1 MSIAKS
7 GDTVRVHYHGRLPS
21 GETFDSSAERDPLEF
36 QIGSGQVI
44 AGFDNGV
51 MGMTVGEKKTIE
63 IPFGDAYGPRNE
75 SMIIDMPKDR
85 FPSDMQIE
93 LGMPLMMSDGQ
104 GQNLQVSVTSIQEDT
119 VTLDANHPLAGKDL
133 IFDLELV
140 EIMGGSRIILTE

>member
-7 GDTVRVHYHGRLPS
+7 GDTVRVHYHGRLTS

-36 QIGSGQVI
+36 ELGSGQVI

-51 MGMTVGEKKTIE
+51 AGMSVGEKKTIQ
-63 IPFGDAYGPRNE
+63 IPFAEAYGPRNE
-75 SMIIDMPKDR
+75 SMIIDMPKER
-85 FPSDMQIE
+85 FPQDMELE

-104 GQNLQVSVTSIQEDT
+104 GQNLQVSVTAIHDT
-119 VTLDANHPLAGKDL
+119 SVTLDANHPLAGKDL

-140 EIMGGSRIILTE
+140 EVVGGSRIILPD

>member
-1 MSIAKS
+1 MSIAKT
-7 GDTVRVHYHGRLPS
+7 GDTVRVHYHGRLTS

-36 QIGSGQVI
+36 ELGTGQVI

-51 MGMTVGEKKTIE
+51 TGMTIGEKKTIE
-63 IPFGDAYGPRNE
+63 IPFLEAYGPRNE
-75 SMIIDMPKDR
+75 SMIIEMPKER

-93 LGMPLMMSDGQ
+93 IGMPLMMSDGQ
-104 GQNLQVSVTSIQEDT
+104 GQNLQVAVTDIQELT

-140 EIMGGSRIILTE
+140 EIVGGSSIILSE

>member
-51 MGMTVGEKKTIE
+51 VGMTVGEKKTIE
-63 IPFGDAYGPRNE
+63 IPFGEAYGPRNE
-75 SMIIDMPKDR
+75 SMIIDMPKER

-104 GQNLQVSVTSIQEDT
+104 GQNLQVSVTSIQEDS

>member
-44 AGFDNGV
+44 VGFDNGV